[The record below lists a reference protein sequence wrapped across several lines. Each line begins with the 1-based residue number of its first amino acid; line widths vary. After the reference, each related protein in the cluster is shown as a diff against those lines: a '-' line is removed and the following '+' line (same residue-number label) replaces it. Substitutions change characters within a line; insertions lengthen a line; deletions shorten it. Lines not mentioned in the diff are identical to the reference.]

1 MTDTT
6 TVDSWMAAY
15 RRAWDSNE
23 PDDIRALFT
32 PDAVYLTAPFA
43 EPRTGSD
50 AIVSGWL
57 DDRDEP
63 GDYEFR
69 WSLAGLDDDLAFVE
83 GETAYRATSDA
94 LARTYSNL
102 WVIRF
107 ADDGRASS
115 FTEWYMRQGA
125 AGSAGSLG

>member
-6 TVDSWMAAY
+6 TVTSWMTAY
-15 RRAWDSNE
+15 VRAWDSNQ

-43 EPRTGSD
+43 EPRAGVD
-50 AIVSGWL
+50 AIVRGWL
-57 DDRDEP
+57 EDRDEP
-63 GDYEFR
+63 DDHDFR
-69 WSLAGLDDDLAFVE
+69 WSLAAIDGELAFVE
-83 GETAYRATSDA
+83 GQTDYHATTDKP
-94 LARTYSNL
+94 ARIYSNL

-107 ADDGRASS
+107 APDGRASS

-125 AGSAGSLG
+125 AGGPGSLG